1 MEEEDKFDKE
11 LFRQRIKAKHRE
23 ERLKAKAERRLHNRP
38 EKDEEEDSDGDDGES
53 DGSVADIID
62 ALPDPDRIYGTKEG
76 SEEEGDFYTGPPVAR
91 YGIAFVPFSP
101 WVIYYLN
108 IMLRKRSQL
117 IDEEEDDS
125 EDDDDNSE
133 SDEDQAPTWRAP
145 MAK

>member
-1 MEEEDKFDKE
+1 MGRALEIEATTSVAGGINLEEAKKAMEEEDKFDKE

-91 YGIAFVPFSP
+91 YGIGFCAIFSMSC
-101 WVIYYLN
+101 IL
-108 IMLRKRSQL
+108 
-117 IDEEEDDS
+117 S
-125 EDDDDNSE
+125 EYNV
-133 SDEDQAPTWRAP
+133 
-145 MAK
+145 